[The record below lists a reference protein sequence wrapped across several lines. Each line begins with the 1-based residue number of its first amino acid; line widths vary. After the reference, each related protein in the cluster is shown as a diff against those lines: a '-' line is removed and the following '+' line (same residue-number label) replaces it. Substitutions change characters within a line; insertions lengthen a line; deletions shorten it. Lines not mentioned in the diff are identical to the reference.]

1 MRAVLLGSA
10 LCAAMAAAAAAANR
24 TAEAAIRPA
33 PGLAVARAAHTATLL
48 SDGTVLV
55 AGGCTGDSCE
65 LDSRGATTEVFQP
78 KSGRFTPGPRLPAP
92 IVGHSATRL
101 ADGKVLLAGG
111 WDDSGLTDRA
121 YLYDPGSRTFAA
133 TGSMHA
139 ARGGF
144 TATRLRDGRVLFA
157 GGSSNGA
164 PLRSAELYDPASG
177 RFIRTGSM
185 TTARIGH
192 VAAALGGGRI
202 LVAGGS
208 GAGGRVLAGAELYDP
223 RTGTFSK
230 TGDMRFARHKHAA
243 APTAG
248 GRILVVGGSD
258 ASDFR
263 GRYASAELYDPA
275 SGRFRPVRPMAQ
287 RRFKLPDAVVG
298 LASGAVLVAG
308 GATSVERY
316 DGSSR
321 RFRTVGRLGA
331 ELLFSTATLLSDGQV
346 LIAGGYDERI
356 RLSGR
361 TWLYRP

>member
-133 TGSMHA
+133 TGSMQA

-164 PLRSAELYDPASG
+164 PLRSAELYDPAKREVHPHRLNDHGPHRTRGGHPG
-177 RFIRTGSM
+177 RRSDP
-185 TTARIGH
+185 
-192 VAAALGGGRI
+192 GR
-202 LVAGGS
+202 
-208 GAGGRVLAGAELYDP
+208 R
-223 RTGTFSK
+223 RQ
-230 TGDMRFARHKHAA
+230 R
-243 APTAG
+243 
-248 GRILVVGGSD
+248 
-258 ASDFR
+258 R
-263 GRYASAELYDPA
+263 GRARARGRRALRPA
-275 SGRFRPVRPMAQ
+275 HRH
-287 RRFKLPDAVVG
+287 
-298 LASGAVLVAG
+298 VL
-308 GATSVERY
+308 EDR
-316 DGSSR
+316 
-321 RFRTVGRLGA
+321 
-331 ELLFSTATLLSDGQV
+331 
-346 LIAGGYDERI
+346 
-356 RLSGR
+356 
-361 TWLYRP
+361 